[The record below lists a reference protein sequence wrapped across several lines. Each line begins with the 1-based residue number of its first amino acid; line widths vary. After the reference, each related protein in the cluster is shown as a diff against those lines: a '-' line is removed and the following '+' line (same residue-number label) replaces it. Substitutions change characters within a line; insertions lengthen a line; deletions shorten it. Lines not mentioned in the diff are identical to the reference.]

1 MLWAEQPCQART
13 SRAGRSGRWSGHQQ
27 VPAISP
33 KPPSTGAAGHPL
45 GAAQR
50 ASTPKDGQTRTYAGT
65 KLDRLCLAHLCLS
78 LQSRELASV
87 SSITRPPTCTRTAS
101 ELRLTACVP
110 AGIVHLLPAAL
121 VAAHSSK
128 RYRSAIATD
137 LSPAPDFSSHTIR
150 RLLAW
155 CLGSARSDCAL
166 RPSSA
171 KAITNAPE
179 TAAVGVSSRRPDPGV
194 P

>member
-1 MLWAEQPCQART
+1 MHQLRLLWRRQFEKSNDSCQSKTAFDRGSLVTSWAQPSEHRLQRTVKRGNTPAR
-13 SRAGRSGRWSGHQQ
+13 S
-27 VPAISP
+27 
-33 KPPSTGAAGHPL
+33 STGYASLTFAS
-45 GAAQR
+45 ACNR
-50 ASTPKDGQTRTYAGT
+50 ANS
-65 KLDRLCLAHLCLS
+65 
-78 LQSRELASV
+78 ASV

-137 LSPAPDFSSHTIR
+137 LFPAPDFSSHTIR

-179 TAAVGVSSRRPDPGV
+179 TAAVGVSGRRPDPGV